1 MFKHKKLTKVFFT
14 LFLAI
19 LSVPLAAQSHGDSG
33 SDSFNE
39 IFGLIELPF
48 LIIAIVFSF
57 LTAKRLKGG
66 RFGSGM
72 QLLAWGFLIMA
83 VGHLHMQVDSLYNFN
98 LFNTL
103 LGNTGGRAAWF
114 IALVA
119 TWGLSALGF
128 LKIYKASNL

>member
-1 MFKHKKLTKVFFT
+1 MLRNKRVITG
-14 LFLAI
+14 LFIALFAFI
-19 LSVPLAAQSHGDSG
+19 SLPLSAQSHSGVDGD
-33 SDSFNE
+33 FNE
-39 IFGLIELPF
+39 VFGLIELPF

-83 VGHLHMQVDSLYNFN
+83 VGHLHMQIASIYNYN

-103 LGNTGGRAAWF
+103 LGEVGGRAAWF
-114 IALVA
+114 VALVA

-128 LKIYKASNL
+128 LKIYKASSL

>member
-1 MFKHKKLTKVFFT
+1 MLNRKTT
-14 LFLAI
+14 FLAT
-19 LSVPLAAQSHGDSG
+19 LVLLMSALPQSLFAQGHGGDS
-33 SDSFNE
+33 DFNE

-48 LIIAIVFSF
+48 LLIAIVFSF
-57 LTAKRLKGG
+57 LVAKRLKGG
-66 RFGSGM
+66 KFGAGM

-83 VGHLHMQVDSLYNFN
+83 VGHLHMQVDQIYGFN

-103 LGNTGGRAAWF
+103 LGQMGGRAAWF

-128 LKIYKASNL
+128 LKIYKASSL

>member
-1 MFKHKKLTKVFFT
+1 MLSRKSKIITAIVLMLSAVPQSVF
-14 LFLAI
+14 
-19 LSVPLAAQSHGDSG
+19 AQSHGGDSA
-33 SDSFNE
+33 FNE

-48 LIIAIVFSF
+48 LVIAIVFSF
-57 LTAKRLKGG
+57 LVAKRLKGG
-66 RFGSGM
+66 KFGAGM

-83 VGHLHMQVDSLYNFN
+83 VGHMHMQVDQIYGFN

-103 LGNTGGRAAWF
+103 LGDFGGRAAWF

-128 LKIYKASNL
+128 LKIYKASSL

>member
-1 MFKHKKLTKVFFT
+1 MLKHRKLN
-14 LFLAI
+14 LA
-19 LSVPLAAQSHGDSG
+19 VAAIGFSLISLPAYSQHGG
-33 SDSFNE
+33 GEGYGSFNE

-48 LIIAIVFSF
+48 LIIALVFSF

-66 RFGSGM
+66 KFGSGM

-83 VGHLHMQVDSLYNFN
+83 VGHLHMQIDQIYSFN

-103 LGNTGGRAAWF
+103 LGDTGGRIAWF

-119 TWGLSALGF
+119 PWGLSALGF
-128 LKIYKASNL
+128 LKIFKASSL

>member
-1 MFKHKKLTKVFFT
+1 MFKRKTT
-14 LFLAI
+14 FLAALI
-19 LSVPLAAQSHGDSG
+19 LLMSSIPQSLFAQEHGGDSK
-33 SDSFNE
+33 FNE

-48 LIIAIVFSF
+48 LLIAIVFSF
-57 LTAKRLKGG
+57 LVAKRLKGG
-66 RFGSGM
+66 KFGAGM

-83 VGHLHMQVDSLYNFN
+83 VGHLHMQIDQIYGFN

-103 LGNTGGRAAWF
+103 LGEVGGRAAWF

-128 LKIYKASNL
+128 LKIYKASSL